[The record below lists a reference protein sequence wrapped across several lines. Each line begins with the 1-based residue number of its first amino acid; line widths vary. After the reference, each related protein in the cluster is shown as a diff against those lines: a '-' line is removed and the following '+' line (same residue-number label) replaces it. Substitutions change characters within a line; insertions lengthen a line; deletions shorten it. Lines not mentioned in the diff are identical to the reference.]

1 MQQLQT
7 ERPDVEVAVQW
18 KPFLLRPN
26 MPEDG
31 TPKAPDTPDNPRV
44 GARLKAA
51 GAAAG
56 VNFTGK
62 TDRSPNSS
70 KAHALVKFFES
81 GGEASSSSADI
92 KIDAQ
97 LQDRLMNVIFR
108 HYFTDGLYPDSANLT
123 LALREALASP
133 SSESGPSKEQ
143 QEELVRRAVAYMENP
158 AHQAAVRAEATE
170 YSRGGVRGVPYFF
183 FDGRPAFSGAQPP
196 SAIKETI
203 LTVAD
208 E

>member
-1 MQQLQT
+1 MQQLRT
-7 ERPDVEVAVQW
+7 ERPDVEVAVEW

-31 TPKAPDTPDNPRV
+31 MPKAPDTPDNPRV
-44 GARLKAA
+44 GARLKQA

-81 GGEASSSSADI
+81 GGEASSSSDF

-97 LQDRLMNVIFR
+97 LQDRLMAVIFR

-133 SSESGPSKEQ
+133 SPESGSSKEQ

-158 AHQAAVRAEATE
+158 ANQAAARAEASE

>member
-1 MQQLQT
+1 M
-7 ERPDVEVAVQW
+7 EVAVQW

-81 GGEASSSSADI
+81 GGEA
-92 KIDAQ
+92 
-97 LQDRLMNVIFR
+97 
-108 HYFTDGLYPDSANLT
+108 TD
-123 LALREALASP
+123 
-133 SSESGPSKEQ
+133 
-143 QEELVRRAVAYMENP
+143 
-158 AHQAAVRAEATE
+158 
-170 YSRGGVRGVPYFF
+170 
-183 FDGRPAFSGAQPP
+183 
-196 SAIKETI
+196 ET
-203 LTVAD
+203 
-208 E
+208 